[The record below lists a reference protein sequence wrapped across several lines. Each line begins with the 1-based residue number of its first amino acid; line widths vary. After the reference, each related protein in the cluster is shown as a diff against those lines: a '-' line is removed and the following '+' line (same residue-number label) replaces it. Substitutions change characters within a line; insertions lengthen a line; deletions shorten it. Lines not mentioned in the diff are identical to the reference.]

1 MSVAGNAV
9 CCSCCS
15 RQSYGSR
22 PVRLGAEPV
31 TFDPALDLHARLAHR
46 ARDGA
51 DVAGVLT
58 EELVELL
65 LAADLLGGEGTIVL
79 GVVLDVVVGVGGR
92 GRGQG
97 RRHLGRGG
105 VPPGGG
111 VAGGGD
117 RPRQGTPPPR

>member
-15 RQSYGSR
+15 RQDYGS
-22 PVRLGAEPV
+22 PSVRLGVEPV

-79 GVVLDVVVGVGGR
+79 GVVLDVVVGVGGPR
-92 GRGQG
+92 REQGRG
-97 RRHLGRGG
+97 HLGPER
-105 VPPGGG
+105 
-111 VAGGGD
+111 
-117 RPRQGTPPPR
+117 PPPARVLPPPPPPPSPAPLP